1 MGMEDEVGWL
11 ATVAADKSK
20 REGIEDVP
28 AVVPEAYTSRESHSG
43 AENRQTKAEA
53 EFWYSGKEVHKESE
67 CWKKRVDSEKTGS
80 GSGRIE
86 QGNRERLHYAKGFE
100 RVGKGPAFVMRHE
113 AYSMKKTTPKSEEVW
128 YVHSGASNHMTS
140 HEEWFSYLEKPEQP
154 GVVET

>member
-53 EFWYSGKEVHKESE
+53 ECWYCGKKGHKESK
-67 CWKKRVDSEKTGS
+67 CWKKHAESEKTGS
-80 GSGRIE
+80 ESGWTDK
-86 QGNRERLHYAKGFE
+86 GNQQRSHYAKGSQGSE
-100 RVGKGPAFVMRHE
+100 KVSNGPAFVMRHE
-113 AYSMKKTTPKSEEVW
+113 VNSMKKTIPKSDEVW
-128 YVHSGASNHMTS
+128 YVDSRASNHTTC
-140 HEEWFSYLEKPEQP
+140 HEE
-154 GVVET
+154 